1 VLGAAGAAVLAPAMA
16 TLLYGLEPLD
26 FPTFSAMG
34 AVLLVTSGLAV
45 LLPAVRAARLNPA
58 AMLRG

>member
-1 VLGAAGAAVLAPAMA
+1 
-16 TLLYGLEPLD
+16 
-26 FPTFSAMG
+26 MG

-45 LLPAVRAARLNPA
+45 LIPAARAARLNPA